1 MNLYIRYFDEECVVG
16 SVDEAVDFLSSIP
29 GISLDEYVVED
40 LRQYMAG
47 NVHFPKRYKV
57 RPRVYFI
64 VIKTMAATLEEFKA
78 HGGGKT
84 QLAGL
89 GGNGDRNQTP
99 NRVMSEMAGWYE
111 GRILF
116 KRVISIP
123 GTNKFQYKDTNFSAR
138 VKAHNSTECYNRIVA
153 HLRQRDD
160 VDPRSQFPS
169 MKGRNFTWKF
179 LGTTL
184 PKA

>member
-29 GISLDEYVVED
+29 GITLDEYVVGD
-40 LRQYMAG
+40 LRQYVAG
-47 NVHFPKRYKV
+47 SVHYPKRYKV

-64 VIKTMAATLEEFKA
+64 VIKTTANTLEEFKV
-78 HGGGKT
+78 HGGKV
-84 QLAGL
+84 QMPAG
-89 GGNGDRNQTP
+89 GGNNETVPLRATADS
-99 NRVMSEMAGWYE
+99 VGWYE

-123 GTNKFQYKDTNFSAR
+123 GTNKFQYKDTNFCAR
-138 VKAHNSTECYNRIVA
+138 VKAHNAAECYNRIVT
-153 HLRQRDD
+153 HLRQRED
-160 VDPRSQFPS
+160 VDSRSQFPS
-169 MKGRNFTWKF
+169 MKGRNFTWKY

-184 PKA
+184 PQS